1 MVDANIR
8 RPLQPHEVEPLRRLG
23 AEVRELRG
31 RSGLSCR
38 QLGAAALFTTRHLE
52 RIEQGA
58 RRTRRST
65 LERLVDV
72 MLLAAPDLGERDE
85 LVARLLQAAGPAL
98 APESPYADK
107 SRARREG
114 KAQRIA
120 DRRAMYAH
128 LLQ

>member
-1 MVDANIR
+1 MVSTNIR
-8 RPLQPHEVEPLRRLG
+8 RPLQPHELEPLRLLG
-23 AEVRELRG
+23 AEVKELRR

-38 QLGAAALFTTRHLE
+38 QLSAVVLFTTRHVE

-65 LERLVDV
+65 LERLVDALV
-72 MLLAAPDLGERDE
+72 LAAPDLGQRDE
-85 LVARLLQAAGPAL
+85 LVARLVRAAGPAL
-98 APESPYADK
+98 APESPYAGK
-107 SRARREG
+107 SQARREG

-128 LLQ
+128 LPD

>member
-1 MVDANIR
+1 MSTNIR
-8 RPLQPHEVEPLRRLG
+8 RPLQPHEVEPLRLLG
-23 AEVRELRG
+23 AELRRLRRG
-31 RSGLSCR
+31 SGLSCR

-72 MLLAAPDLGERDE
+72 MLVAAPHLGERDE
-85 LVARLLQAAGPAL
+85 LVARLVRAAGPAL

-107 SRARREG
+107 SQARREG
-114 KAQRIA
+114 KA
-120 DRRAMYAH
+120 RRLAERREMYAH
-128 LLQ
+128 LLE